1 MSNLKINETH
11 IMVIRKDDC
20 TGRLHEEYLPL
31 TFKDQAKLN
40 KLEKYA
46 KEPGVKGEDVYYAAK
61 ERGLGYLLE
70 GYNFCPDVD
79 GSYQGCPPIPFNEVK
94 NGYLKDSKMLIN
106 TLIGRTI
113 PYCLSE
119 MYRECKKD
127 PSIVAYSTRF
137 VGWSKM
143 NFELSNDLSIAYY
156 TNFGYGYANYFTANL
171 KYKDIDIL
179 PYSMWV
185 TYYNA
190 NISQILRYTRT
201 YYIDNSEWEKAL
213 KFGCE
218 ISNSLLDNPSDFAN
232 KWLVGEVKKM
242 VEGLKSIFNNHGATI
257 AVNMSNAS
265 GRVLTTKEE
274 ITLYKGE
281 KMSGALSFISKI
293 KEIEK
298 LNVSM
303 DSYISSIL
311 DMNRR
316 MVPELQEVIKEYNE
330 ELAKLELLHGQLSAE
345 IAPIRVFVDNHIYEC
360 AENFVGDTGYSSR
373 CEAEKIMSETSEV
386 FKDLNDKLR
395 DLEGKVSALCSKIY
409 SMKRV
414 VKTLSGYVDT
424 INSFQEK
431 ELAKAA

>member
-79 GSYQGCPPIPFNEVK
+79 GSYQGCPPIPLNEVK
-94 NGYLKDSKMLIN
+94 NGYLKDGKRLIN
-106 TLIGRTI
+106 ALIGRTI

-119 MYRECKKD
+119 MYRECRKD

-143 NFELSNDLSIAYY
+143 DFELSNDLSIAYY

-242 VEGLKSIFNNHGATI
+242 VEGLRSIFNNHGATI
-257 AVNMSNAS
+257 AVNMSNGSA
-265 GRVLTTKEE
+265 RTLTTKEE
-274 ITLYKGE
+274 IVLFKGE
-281 KMSGALSFISKI
+281 KMSGALSFLSKI

-303 DSYISSIL
+303 DYYIESIL
-311 DMNRR
+311 NMNRE
-316 MVPELQEVIKEYNE
+316 MVPELQDVINEYNIKIS
-330 ELAKLELLHGQLSAE
+330 ELKNRLEKLLIEKEPIEDYVNNHLDDCMDNFLREDTYSAKQ
-345 IAPIRVFVDNHIYEC
+345 
-360 AENFVGDTGYSSR
+360 
-373 CEAEKIMSETSEV
+373 EAEKIMCEISTEFNERNSLLKVMEHQESEMNS
-386 FKDLNDKLR
+386 KLWN
-395 DLEGKVSALCSKIY
+395 
-409 SMKRV
+409 MQHV
-414 VKTLSGYVDT
+414 VNTLSGYVDT
-424 INSFQEK
+424 INAALET
-431 ELAKAA
+431 EYALAV